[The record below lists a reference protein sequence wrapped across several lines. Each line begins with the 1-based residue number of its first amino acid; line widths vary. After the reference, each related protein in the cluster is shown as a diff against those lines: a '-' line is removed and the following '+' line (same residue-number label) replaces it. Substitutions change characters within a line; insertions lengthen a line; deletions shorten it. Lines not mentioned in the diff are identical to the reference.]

1 MEVIKKIFKVIGR
14 ILLVLLIL
22 IVIALIVCFFYQKS
36 AQKKDRKLLEDG
48 GYSHLYSAG
57 DYNMNI
63 NIYGDGENKI
73 VVMPGKG
80 HAEFT
85 VDMNKFSEHLS
96 DDISLVV
103 VTRPGY
109 GLCEETDHEITTE
122 YIVESTRT
130 ALQNAGVEAPYI
142 LMPHSLSGIY
152 GTYWENTYP
161 DEVSG
166 VIFLD
171 TVNDAYPEVPEE
183 EINEN
188 ISGAAFHIAKFLQRA
203 GVSKVLNDVMFRSDD
218 SDEYEK
224 YANAMFEINPTSFS
238 KSFISELKNYN
249 KNMKTAWA
257 SIKSNDIPKI
267 YISTNYQTIDDVRD
281 YLMYSYGEVDEAE
294 AQERFE
300 DEKAKELQDY
310 YKKRTEYIN
319 KLGSCKEIN
328 IAGSHFIY
336 EQKPDEVAKTIK
348 DFVDGLK

>member
-48 GYSHLYSAG
+48 GYKHLYSAG

-63 NIYGDGENKI
+63 NIYGDGKNKI
-73 VVMPGKG
+73 VVMPGSG
-80 HAEFT
+80 DAEFT
-85 VDMNKFSEHLS
+85 VNMKKFSEHLS

-249 KNMKTAWA
+249 SNMRKAWA

-348 DFVDGLK
+348 NFVDGIK

>member
-1 MEVIKKIFKVIGR
+1 MKKVLKVFGK

-22 IVIALIVCFFYQKS
+22 IVILLIVCFFYQKS

-57 DYNMNI
+57 DYKMNI
-63 NIYGDGENKI
+63 NIYGDGKNKI
-73 VVMPGKG
+73 VAMPGSG
-80 HAEFT
+80 DAEFT
-85 VDMNKFSEHLS
+85 VNMKEFSEHLS

-122 YIVESTRT
+122 YLVDSTRT
-130 ALQNAGVEAPYI
+130 ALKNAGVEAPYI

-152 GTYWENTYP
+152 ATYWENTYP

-171 TVNDAYPEVPEE
+171 SVNEAYPEVSEE
-183 EINEN
+183 EIKQQT
-188 ISGAAFHIAKFLQRA
+188 SGIAFQVAKFLQRA
-203 GVSKVLNDVMFRSDD
+203 GVSKVLNDIMYRDD
-218 SDEYEK
+218 NPDE
-224 YANAMFEINPTSFS
+224 YANAMFEINPAGFS
-238 KSFISELKNYN
+238 KSYISEIKNFN
-249 KNMKTAWA
+249 KNMRTAWD
-257 SIKSNDIPKI
+257 SIKYNDIPKI

-281 YLMYSYGEVDEAE
+281 YLMYSYGEVDEAK

-300 DEKAKELQDY
+300 EEKSSEYQNYL
-310 YKKRTEYIN
+310 KKRTEYIN
-319 KLGSCKEIN
+319 KLGNCKEIN

-336 EQKPDEVAKTIK
+336 DQKPDECAKVIA
-348 DFVDGLK
+348 DFITELD

>member
-1 MEVIKKIFKVIGR
+1 MKKVFKVIGK

-22 IVIALIVCFFYQKS
+22 FAIITVISFFYQKS

-48 GYSHLYSAG
+48 GYKHLYSAG

-63 NIYGDGENKI
+63 NIYGDGKNKI
-73 VVMPGKG
+73 VVMPGSG
-80 HAEFT
+80 DAEFT
-85 VDMNKFSEHLS
+85 VNMKKFSEHLS

-218 SDEYEK
+218 SDEYDK

-249 KNMKTAWA
+249 RNMKTAWA

-348 DFVDGLK
+348 NFVDGIK

>member
-1 MEVIKKIFKVIGR
+1 MGVIKKIFKVIGR

-22 IVIALIVCFFYQKS
+22 IVLLFIVCFFYQKS

-161 DEVSG
+161 EEVKG

-171 TVNDAYPEVPEE
+171 SVNEATKELSEG
-183 EINEN
+183 EIKQMT
-188 ISGAAFHIAKFLQRA
+188 SGVYYNVAKFLDRA
-203 GVSKVLNDVMFRSDD
+203 GVLRVYSDITGSD
-218 SDEYEK
+218 GDEYKE
-224 YANAMFEINPTSFS
+224 YADAMYNVHPSSFS
-238 KSFISELKNYN
+238 KSFNSEIKNYN
-249 KNMKTAWA
+249 SNMRKAWA

-267 YISTNYQTIDDVRD
+267 YISTNYQTIDDIRD
-281 YLMYSYGEVDEAE
+281 YLMFMDGEVDEAK
-294 AQERFE
+294 AQEWFE
-300 DEKAKELQDY
+300 DEKSAENQDY

-319 KLGSCKEIN
+319 KVGNCREIN

-336 EQKPDEVAKTIK
+336 EQKPDEVAKVIE
-348 DFVDGLK
+348 DFVSGIK

>member
-36 AQKKDRKLLEDG
+36 AQKKDSKLLEDG
-48 GYSHLYSAG
+48 GYKHLYSAG

-63 NIYGDGENKI
+63 NIYGDGKNKI
-73 VVMPGKG
+73 VVMPGSG
-80 HAEFT
+80 DAEFT
-85 VDMNKFSEHLS
+85 VNMKKFSEHLS

-161 DEVSG
+161 EEVKG

-171 TVNDAYPEVPEE
+171 SVNEAYPEVSEE
-183 EINEN
+183 EIKQQT
-188 ISGAAFHIAKFLQRA
+188 SGIAFHAAKFLQRA
-203 GVSKVLNDVMFRSDD
+203 GVSKAFNDIMFRSDD

-224 YANAMFEINPTSFS
+224 YANAMFEINPAGFS
-238 KSFISELKNYN
+238 KSFISEIKNFN
-249 KNMKTAWA
+249 RNMKTAWA

-267 YISTNYQTIDDVRD
+267 YISTNYQTIGDVRD
-281 YLMYSYGEVDEAE
+281 YLMYSYGEADEAE

-300 DEKAKELQDY
+300 EEKSAEKQDY

-348 DFVDGLK
+348 NFVDGIK

>member
-48 GYSHLYSAG
+48 GYKHLYSAG
-57 DYNMNI
+57 DYQMNI
-63 NIYGDGENKI
+63 NIYGEGKNKI
-73 VVMPGKG
+73 VVMPGSG
-80 HAEFT
+80 DAEFT
-85 VDMNKFSEHLS
+85 VNMKKFSEHLS

-348 DFVDGLK
+348 NFVDGIK

>member
-1 MEVIKKIFKVIGR
+1 MKKVLKVFGK

-48 GYSHLYSAG
+48 GYKHLYSAG

-63 NIYGDGENKI
+63 NIYGEGKNKI
-73 VVMPGKG
+73 VVMPGSG

-85 VDMNKFSEHLS
+85 VDMKKFSEHLS

-109 GLCEETDHEITTE
+109 GLCEETDHEVTTE
-122 YIVESTRT
+122 YIVDSTRT
-130 ALQNAGVEAPYI
+130 ALKNAGVEAPYI

-171 TVNDAYPEVPEE
+171 SVNEAYPEVSEE
-183 EINEN
+183 EIKQQT
-188 ISGAAFHIAKFLQRA
+188 SGIAFHAAKFLQRS
-203 GVSKVLNDVMFRSDD
+203 GVTKAFNDIMHRSDF

-224 YANAMFEINPTSFS
+224 YANAMFEINPAGFS
-238 KSFISELKNYN
+238 KSFISEIKNFN
-249 KNMKTAWA
+249 RNMKTAWA
-257 SIKSNDIPKI
+257 SIRSNDIPKI

-281 YLMYSYGEVDEAE
+281 YLMYSYGEADEAE

-300 DEKAKELQDY
+300 NEKAEELQDY
-310 YKKRTEYIN
+310 YQKRTEYIN
-319 KLGSCKEIN
+319 KLGNCREIN

-336 EQKPDEVAKTIK
+336 DQKPDEVAKTIK
-348 DFVDGLK
+348 DFVDGIR